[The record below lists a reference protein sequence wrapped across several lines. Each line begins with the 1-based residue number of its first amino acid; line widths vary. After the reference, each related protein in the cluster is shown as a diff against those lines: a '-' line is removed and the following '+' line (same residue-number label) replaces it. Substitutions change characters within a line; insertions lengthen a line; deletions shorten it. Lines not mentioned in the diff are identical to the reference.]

1 MRIRLNDPALVPDLL
16 ETLESRPDVVAHVID
31 AERGEMEISLLGSLN
46 FDAMRMELYLRV
58 RAWEAARSGRGA
70 AVEIDDP

>member
-1 MRIRLNDPALVPDLL
+1 
-16 ETLESRPDVVAHVID
+16 VVAHVID

-70 AVEIDDP
+70 SVEIDDP